1 VAARHRKP
9 APRNGRPRA
18 NKQLAVLERKL
29 ACATADILAAII
41 RLAALAAWPVAASF
55 WGLHDMA
62 ARRAM
67 QFRPGY
73 RLAAVAAGL
82 LISAWCVATSHCAPD
97 LRKAL
102 EQTDRDTRLPL
113 ERIALE
119 AGRSE
124 APQRASR
131 IQAQSPCSTSGSL
144 AASSRLPVA
153 RDAGKPETGVRI

>member
-1 VAARHRKP
+1 
-9 APRNGRPRA
+9 
-18 NKQLAVLERKL
+18 
-29 ACATADILAAII
+29 
-41 RLAALAAWPVAASF
+41 
-55 WGLHDMA
+55 MA

-67 QFRPGY
+67 QIRHGY

-82 LISAWCVATSHCAPD
+82 LISAWCVTSSHCAPD

-119 AGRSE
+119 AAGSDT
-124 APQRASR
+124 PQRASVM
-131 IQAQSPCSTSGSL
+131 QAHSPFATSGSL

-153 RDAGKPETGVRI
+153 CDAGKPETGVRI

>member
-1 VAARHRKP
+1 
-9 APRNGRPRA
+9 
-18 NKQLAVLERKL
+18 
-29 ACATADILAAII
+29 
-41 RLAALAAWPVAASF
+41 
-55 WGLHDMA
+55 M
-62 ARRAM
+62 
-67 QFRPGY
+67 
-73 RLAAVAAGL
+73 
-82 LISAWCVATSHCAPD
+82 D

-124 APQRASR
+124 APQRASGMP
-131 IQAQSPCSTSGSL
+131 AHSPFATSGSL

>member
-1 VAARHRKP
+1 
-9 APRNGRPRA
+9 
-18 NKQLAVLERKL
+18 
-29 ACATADILAAII
+29 
-41 RLAALAAWPVAASF
+41 
-55 WGLHDMA
+55 MA

-67 QFRPGY
+67 QIRPGY

-82 LISAWCVATSHCAPD
+82 LISAWCVTSSHCVPD

-119 AGRSE
+119 AAGSDT
-124 APQRASR
+124 PQRASVM
-131 IQAQSPCSTSGSL
+131 QAHSPFPTSGSL

-153 RDAGKPETGVRI
+153 CDAGKRETGVRI